1 MLNGYQF
8 RLYPTKE
15 QAQTLLRWIGC
26 QRGIYNAKV
35 SEDRYFRTFRNH
47 SLALTGVMT
56 PIDQTYSQF
65 ITDLTAYFREVPSVI
80 LRNGAAL
87 FGQTYQRYFKGLG
100 GRPTKQ
106 SHRGKQSV
114 WITSELFT
122 FEPIADLETGEVI
135 GYRLF
140 VGTKKFPVGEL
151 IMKAHRPFHVPSSIH
166 ISIHAGK
173 WNVSFSAEDSTISTF
188 KEEAVIASLQKMS
201 DEELMDH
208 TIGADRGVAKP
219 LMTSDGQVFDLSD
232 TQKEHIHNER
242 KRKIRWQRRASK
254 RQKHSKNQSKA
265 YRKTA
270 RYQQYEAN
278 VRQDFAHQ
286 TSHRLVYHTNAKLIV
301 FEDLKIKNMTKCPKP
316 KQDANGKWV
325 KNGAA
330 AKAGLNRAIL
340 GSAWGQVADYT
351 QYKALRAG
359 KLLIKVAPQYSSQT
373 CAECGHVDAGN
384 RPSQAEFLCLRCGH
398 EDNADHNAA
407 RVIQQRGIK
416 KIRKYAPKEK
426 KTIKLYKTKLGSE
439 RSEVTPGES
448 HVRRNGGNIIAQG
461 SMSQE
466 VSLVTAETPISSAKR

>member
-65 ITDLTAYFREVPSVI
+65 VTDQTAYFREVPSVI

-87 FGQTYQRYFKGLG
+87 FGQAYQRYFKGLG

-114 WITSELFT
+114 WITSELFR
-122 FEPIADLETGEVI
+122 FEPIAGKETGEI
-135 GYRLF
+135 TGYHLF

-151 IMKAHRPFHVPSSIH
+151 VFTAHRKFNVPASIH
-166 ISIHAGK
+166 ITIHAGK
-173 WNVSFSAEDSTISTF
+173 WQVAFSTDDPSLSAF
-188 KEEAVIASLQKMS
+188 KEESLIASLQKMS
-201 DEELMDH
+201 DEELMDR

-219 LMTSDGQVFDLSD
+219 LMTSDGHVYDLSD
-232 TQKEHIHNER
+232 EQKARIQKERNR
-242 KRKIRWQRRASK
+242 KARWQRRASK
-254 RQKHSKNQSKA
+254 RQKHSKNQRKA

-278 VRQDFAHQ
+278 VRNDFAHQ
-286 TSHRLVYHTNAKLIV
+286 TSHRLVSHTNAKLIV
-301 FEDLKIKNMTKCPKP
+301 FEDLKIKNMTKRPKP

-373 CAECGHVDAGN
+373 CAACGHVDAGN
-384 RPSQAEFLCLRCGH
+384 RLSQAEFHCLRCGH

-407 RVIQQRGIK
+407 RVIQQRGII
-416 KIRKYAPKEK
+416 KIREYAPKAK
-426 KTIKLYKTKLGSE
+426 KQVKLYQSKLGSE
-439 RSEVTPGES
+439 RSEVTPEES
-448 HVRRNGGNIIAQG
+448 HVSRIGGNADALG

-466 VSLVTAETPISSAKR
+466 ILLVTARNPLSSAKR

>member
-1 MLNGYQF
+1 M
-8 RLYPTKE
+8 
-15 QAQTLLRWIGC
+15 RWIGS
-26 QRGIYNAKV
+26 QRAIYNAKV

-47 SLALTGVMT
+47 TLALTGVMT
-56 PIDQTYSQF
+56 PVDQTYSQF
-65 ITDLTAYFREVPSVI
+65 ITDQTAYFREVPSVI

-87 FGQTYQRYFKGLG
+87 FGQAYQRYFKGLA
-100 GRPTKQ
+100 GRPTKK

-122 FEPIADLETGEVI
+122 FEPAVDIKTGEII

-151 IMKAHRPFHVPSSIH
+151 IMKAHRPFNIPSSIH

-173 WNVSFSAEDSTISTF
+173 WNVSFSAEDSAIPTF
-188 KEEAVIASLQKMS
+188 KEETVIASLQQMS
-201 DEELMDH
+201 DEELLGM

-232 TQKEHIHNER
+232 KQKEHIHNER
-242 KRKIRWQRRASK
+242 KRKVRWQRRASK
-254 RQKHSKNQSKA
+254 RQKGSKNQGKA
-265 YRKTA
+265 YRKTV

-286 TSHRLVYHTNAKLIV
+286 TSHHLVSHTNAKLIV
-301 FEDLKIKNMTKCPKP
+301 FEDLKIKNMTKRPKP
-316 KQDANGKWV
+316 KQDANGKFI
-325 KNGAA
+325 KNGAR

-340 GSAWGQVADYT
+340 GSAWGQVEEYT
-351 QYKALRAG
+351 RYKALRAG
-359 KLLIKVAPQYSSQT
+359 KILIKVEPQYSSQT

-384 RPSQAEFLCLRCGH
+384 RLTQAEFHCLLCGH

-416 KIRKYAPKEK
+416 AIREYQPKTK
-426 KTIKLYKTKLGSE
+426 KTVKLYKTKLGSE

-448 HVRRNGGNIIAQG
+448 HVRRHFGNGMAQG

-466 VSLVTAETPISSAKR
+466 FLLVTAETPISSAKR

>member
-8 RLYPTKE
+8 RLYPTKD

-35 SEDRYFRTFRNH
+35 SEDHYFRTFRNH

-65 ITDLTAYFREVPSVI
+65 ITDRTAYFREVPSVI

-87 FGQTYQRYFKGLG
+87 FGQAYQRYFKGLG
-100 GRPTKQ
+100 GCPTKQ

-114 WITSELFT
+114 WITSELFQ
-122 FEPIADLETGEVI
+122 FEPIADRETGEI
-135 GYRLF
+135 TGYRLF

-151 IMKAHRPFHVPSSIH
+151 AFVTHRPFNVPASIH
-166 ISIHAGK
+166 ITIHAGK
-173 WNVSFSAEDSTISTF
+173 WQVAFSAEDPSLSTF
-188 KEEAVIASLQKMS
+188 KEETVIASLQKMS

-219 LMTSDGQVFDLSD
+219 LMTSDGQVYDLSD
-232 TQKEHIHNER
+232 AQKARIQKER
-242 KRKIRWQRRASK
+242 KRKTRWQRRASK
-254 RQKHSKNQSKA
+254 RQKHSKNQRKA

-270 RYQQYEAN
+270 RYQQYETN
-278 VRQDFAHQ
+278 VRHDFAHQ
-286 TSHRLVYHTNAKLIV
+286 TSHQLVAHTNAKLIV
-301 FEDLKIKNMTKCPKP
+301 FEDLKVKNMTKRPKP

-359 KLLIKVAPQYSSQT
+359 KLLIKVAPHYSSQT
-373 CAECGHVDAGN
+373 CAACGHVDAGN
-384 RPSQAEFLCLRCGH
+384 RLSQAEFLCLRCGH

-416 KIRKYAPKEK
+416 KTREYAPKAK
-426 KTIKLYKTKLGSE
+426 KQVKIYKTKLGSE
-439 RSEVTPGES
+439 RSEGTPEES
-448 HVRRNGGNIIAQG
+448 HVRRNGGNVIVQG

>member
-15 QAQTLLRWIGC
+15 QANILLRWIGS
-26 QRGIYNAKV
+26 QRAIYNAKV

-47 SLALTGVMT
+47 SLALTGV
-56 PIDQTYSQF
+56 PIPVDQAYSHY
-65 ITDLTAYFREVPSVI
+65 ITDQTAYFREVPSVI

-87 FGQTYQRYFKGLG
+87 FGQAYQRYFKGLG
-100 GRPTKQ
+100 GRPKKQ
-106 SHRGKQSV
+106 SYHGKQSV
-114 WITSELFT
+114 WITSELFR
-122 FEPIADLETGEVI
+122 FEPIADTETGEST
-135 GYRLF
+135 GYQLF

-151 IMKAHRPFHVPSSIH
+151 VFTAHRKFNVPASIH
-166 ISIHAGK
+166 IAIRAGK
-173 WNVSFSAEDSTISTF
+173 WQVAFSADDPSLWTF
-188 KEEAVIASLQKMS
+188 KEETVIATLQRMS
-201 DEELMDH
+201 DEELIDL

-219 LMTSDGQVFDLSD
+219 LVTSNGHLYDLSD
-232 TQKEHIHNER
+232 AQKARIQKER
-242 KRKIRWQRRASK
+242 KRKARWQRRASK
-254 RQKHSKNQSKA
+254 RKKHSKNQRKA

-278 VRQDFAHQ
+278 VRNDFAHQ
-286 TSHRLVYHTNAKLIV
+286 TSHQLVAHTNAKLIV
-301 FEDLKIKNMTKCPKP
+301 FEDLKVKNMTKRPKP
-316 KQDANGKWV
+316 KQDANGKWLR
-325 KNGAA
+325 NGAA

-384 RPSQAEFLCLRCGH
+384 RLSQAEFHCLRCGH
-398 EDNADHNAA
+398 EDNADRNAA

-416 KIRKYAPKEK
+416 AIKEYAPKSK
-426 KTIKLYKTKLGSE
+426 KSVKLYKTKLGSE
-439 RSEVTPGES
+439 RSEVTPEES
-448 HVRRNGGNIIAQG
+448 RVSRNGGNIVMQG

-466 VSLVTAETPISSAKR
+466 VLLREGRNPY